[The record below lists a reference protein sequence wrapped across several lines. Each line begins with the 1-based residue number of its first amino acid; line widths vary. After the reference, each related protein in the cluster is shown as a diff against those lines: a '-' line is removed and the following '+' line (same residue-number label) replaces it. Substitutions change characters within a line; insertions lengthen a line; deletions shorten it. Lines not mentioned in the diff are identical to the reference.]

1 MITLE
6 QFKEQD
12 LCFVYDGQIY
22 DYNTL
27 EEFYQPVCSFK
38 LKFWNV
44 YGYENMYKDILEQ
57 YTNIQV
63 YTKKYTKFSI
73 QEARNLITE
82 AITDNHV
89 FYSNLAPYFSK
100 ESQKLLRQL
109 VKQLQAESN
118 IYEADKKVD
127 FINLKDEIDKY
138 VKERLCLKQKD

>member
-12 LCFVYDGQIY
+12 LCFVYNGQIY
-22 DYNTL
+22 DYSTL
-27 EEFYQPVCSFK
+27 EELYKPVFSLTIK
-38 LKFWNV
+38 LWNV
-44 YGYENMYKDILEQ
+44 YGHEDMYKDILEQ

-63 YTKKYTKFSI
+63 YTKKYSKFSI

-82 AITDNHV
+82 AIIDNHI

-100 ESQKLLRQL
+100 ESQKLLGQL
-109 VKQLQAESN
+109 VKQLQAENN
-118 IYEADKKVD
+118 IYTTDKKVD

-138 VKERLCLKQKD
+138 VKERLC